1 MTPITEAGDSWR
13 IFRSIYPVS
22 DIHCFNGPGIVN
34 GNQINILIMGCG
46 YVDHISLIN
55 NSPIM
60 MISVSR
66 GSKIKDE
73 SMNITEDLLAK
84 SNLTMEDWKWMVN
97 HKG

>member
-1 MTPITEAGDSWR
+1 MLTI
-13 IFRSIYPVS
+13 SI
-22 DIHCFNGPGIVN
+22 
-34 GNQINILIMGCG
+34 INK
-46 YVDHISLIN
+46 
-55 NSPIM
+55 SPIM
-60 MISVSR
+60 IISVSR